1 MILKFRRNRFKDTI
15 RLIYKSMI
23 RRSFLSISNNTKIK
37 RLYPFSKKI
46 NFLAKKNLF
55 STNNKK
61 VKEDEIEIPKLIGN
75 CMVTG
80 SIVGFILGIN
90 DPFGEENESISSR
103 LGYGLS
109 GCLGGTFAGGLFG
122 LGLYITP
129 PILCIYIGGRSI
141 IYINDMIFQ

>member
-61 VKEDEIEIPKLIGN
+61 VKEDEIPKVVEY

-80 SIVGFILGIN
+80 FSLGFIQGIN
-90 DPFGEENESISSR
+90 DQFGQENLSISSR
-103 LGYGLS
+103 LGSGLS
-109 GCLGGTFAGGLFG
+109 LGLGGTFAGGLVG
-122 LGLYITP
+122 LGLYLLL
-129 PILCIYIGGRSI
+129 ILYISVDVQL
-141 IYINDMIFQ
+141 YI